1 MTRLRI
7 DLVSDI
13 ACPWCAIG
21 YARLQQA
28 LQSLHGAIEVDLHWR
43 AFELNPD
50 PALVPEPIL
59 PALCRKYG
67 VPEAQMQQSQQMLM
81 QLAAGLGLNFS
92 GMEQRLTCN
101 TFDAHRLLKWAAATY
116 PAASAQ
122 TLSAQSVSAQ
132 TALKLALFEAYFGR
146 AEQIS
151 EHDVLLRC
159 VEAAGLDTDAAAQ
172 VLKSTQFAD
181 EVRAEEAA
189 YQQAGI
195 SSVPAF
201 VINQRYLISGAQEP
215 AQLAQTLKQIAAE
228 AAGA

>member
-67 VPEAQMQQSQQMLM
+67 VPAAQMQQMLM

-101 TFDAHRLLKWAAATY
+101 TFDAHRLLKWAAAAY
-116 PAASAQ
+116 PATA
-122 TLSAQSVSAQ
+122 TQSESAQ

-146 AEQIS
+146 AEQVS

-159 VEAAGLDTDAAAQ
+159 VAAAGLDADAAAQ
-172 VLKSTQFAD
+172 VLLSTQFAD
-181 EVRAEEAA
+181 DVRAEEAA

-215 AQLAQTLKQIAAE
+215 AQLAETLQQIAAE
-228 AAGA
+228 AEQA

>member
-1 MTRLRI
+1 MTQLRI

-28 LQSLHGAIEVDLHWR
+28 LESLHGAIEVDLHWR

-67 VPEAQMQQSQQMLM
+67 VPAAQMQQSQQMLM

-101 TFDAHRLLKWAAATY
+101 TFDAHRLLKWAAAAYT
-116 PAASAQ
+116 ATA
-122 TLSAQSVSAQ
+122 AQSVSAQ

-146 AEQIS
+146 AEQVS

-159 VEAAGLDTDAAAQ
+159 VAAAGLDADAAAQ
-172 VLKSTQFAD
+172 VLLSTQFAD
-181 EVRAEEAA
+181 DVRAEEAA